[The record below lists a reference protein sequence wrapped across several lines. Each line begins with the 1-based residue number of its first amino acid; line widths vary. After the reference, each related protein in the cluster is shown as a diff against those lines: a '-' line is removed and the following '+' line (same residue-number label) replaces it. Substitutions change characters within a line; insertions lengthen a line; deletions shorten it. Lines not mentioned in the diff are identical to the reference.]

1 MALSV
6 YSISSGV
13 QDRQITPDLLSGDD
27 ARTAFM
33 IVDGVQMKE
42 NRLYYI

>member
-1 MALSV
+1 MALSA

-13 QDRQITPDLLSGDD
+13 QDRQSNTNLLSRDD

-33 IVDGVQMKE
+33 LVDGVQMKE